1 MFRRITLLAALS
13 VVAAAA
19 LAGVGTS
26 AGNGP
31 TASATGAGHSTFG
44 GEQRTFT
51 LTARKYADGSVKGEL
66 QLNNPGP
73 GSRVPHDARLP
84 RRERQQGVG

>member
-1 MFRRITLLAALS
+1 MFGRITLLAALS

-44 GEQRTFT
+44 GEKRTFT

-66 QLNNPGP
+66 QLNNRAQELL
-73 GSRVPHDARLP
+73 RVPRDESSTASS
-84 RRERQQGVG
+84 